1 MEKLK
6 AVNIIKM
13 ENWYTY
19 DTESENFNFFDLEK
33 KARLILY
40 YYEDIHTYVLL
51 IDDKNSFRFFS
62 LSLMTNL
69 SILDEN
75 IANIPHNFETFKFKI
90 ELNED
95 DSLKSYYLYSEIF
108 EDLDL
113 VIYHGN
119 RLRSFYSYQVK
130 KESSKYK
137 YKLVR
142 VNFYV
147 TNERILQLY
156 FDDDDFSNYEEIR
169 YLKAGDKNYRYT
181 RKNIY
186 SDKWIC
192 RDVELNKEVNA
203 SACLE
208 FDQSYYNEIMNSYF
222 YSYDLPL
229 IPDNIFEEFGF
240 NLTFQLNRHCTFC
253 F

>member
-1 MEKLK
+1 M
-6 AVNIIKM
+6 
-13 ENWYTY
+13 
-19 DTESENFNFFDLEK
+19 
-33 KARLILY
+33 
-40 YYEDIHTYVLL
+40 
-51 IDDKNSFRFFS
+51 IDDKIVLDFFPEF
-62 LSLMTNL
+62 NDKPN
-69 SILDEN
+69 ILGEN
-75 IANIPHNFETFKFKI
+75 IANIPHNFQTFKFKI

-95 DSLKSYYLYSEIF
+95 DSLKSYYLYSEIL

-119 RLRSFYSYQVK
+119 RLRSSK
-130 KESSKYK
+130 KMESSKYK

-203 SACLE
+203 SA
-208 FDQSYYNEIMNSYF
+208 F
-222 YSYDLPL
+222 
-229 IPDNIFEEFGF
+229 
-240 NLTFQLNRHCTFC
+240 
-253 F
+253 